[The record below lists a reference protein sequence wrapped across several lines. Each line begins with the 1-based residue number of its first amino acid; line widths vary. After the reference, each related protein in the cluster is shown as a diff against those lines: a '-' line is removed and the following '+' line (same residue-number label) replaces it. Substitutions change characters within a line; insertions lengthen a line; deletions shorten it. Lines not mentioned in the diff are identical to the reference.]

1 MHNNPLL
8 LSYELSVLENCIRFH
23 NLSIASEHVGIS
35 QPQLSRIVKKIEAEL
50 EVVLID
56 RASKRQ
62 SRWTE
67 AALQLAEEFKVQRRE
82 FRENLMRK
90 LERGENYNLR
100 IGCLEGLGGL
110 AATIAHT
117 ALKQKMSQQ
126 VEIQVYDLN
135 ELSKKFQERELDLLL
150 TSRSFGQKK
159 FRLHRT
165 LGYQKLR
172 IENKDSVE
180 EESAINI
187 VSPTQKSLSPDWM
200 LDQAGGSPTF
210 ISNSLWIRQL
220 FYRTWGGR
228 GQFPGQLL
236 QSKPRKTEIEESTI
250 VEPVFLIGEEGLSS
264 EMLNFLRSFDPFQS
278 R

>member
-35 QPQLSRIVKKIEAEL
+35 QPQLSRIVKKIESEL
-50 EVVLID
+50 EVTLID
-56 RASKRQ
+56 RSSKRQ

-67 AALQLAEEFKVQRRE
+67 AAVQLAEEFKLQRRE
-82 FRENLMRK
+82 FREALMRK
-90 LERGENYNLR
+90 LERGENFSLR

-110 AATIAHT
+110 ATSIAHT
-117 ALKQKMSQQ
+117 VLEQKMSQQ
-126 VEIQVYDLN
+126 VEVQVYDLN

-159 FRLHRT
+159 FLLYRT
-165 LGYQKLR
+165 LGYQKLK
-172 IENKDSVE
+172 IEDKGSGED
-180 EESAINI
+180 ALPMNI
-187 VSPTQKSLSPDWM
+187 VSPTQKSLSPEWM
-200 LDQAGGSPTF
+200 IDPAGGSPTF

-220 FYRTWGGR
+220 FFKTWGGR
-228 GQFPGQLL
+228 GQFPGQLM
-236 QSKPRKTEIEESTI
+236 QSKPRKSEIEEATI
-250 VEPVFLIGEEGLSS
+250 VEPVFLIGEEGLSPK
-264 EMLNFLRSFDPFQS
+264 MLSFLRAFDPFPS